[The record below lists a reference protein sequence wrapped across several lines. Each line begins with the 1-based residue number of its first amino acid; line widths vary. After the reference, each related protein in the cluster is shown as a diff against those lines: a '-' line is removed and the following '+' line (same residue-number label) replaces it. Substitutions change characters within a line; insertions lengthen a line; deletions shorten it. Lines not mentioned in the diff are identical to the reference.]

1 MKDKIKF
8 AAISDL
14 HGNLIDLEK
23 EVDVL
28 LIAGDVV
35 PLDIQRNDRK
45 SEKWFKE
52 VYQGWAIKQP
62 AKRIVLVAGN
72 HDFFLYN
79 KSISNNLPKINTALG
94 EKTTYLENS
103 TTIITIDEVPN
114 KVVHIYGS
122 PLCKIFYNWA
132 FMYPYDYQREVFD
145 KVRGLT
151 KEKLRADFPGYDIY
165 SIVLTHDAPYGCSD
179 ILLEKTPYT
188 TGENLGNEEIRNL
201 LVDMKPDLNLHGH
214 LHSTNHDAE
223 YIGDTEVRNVSI
235 LSESY
240 SVLYEPYYFEV

>member
-1 MKDKIKF
+1 MRDKIKF

-14 HGNLIDLEK
+14 HGNLI
-23 EVDVL
+23 
-28 LIAGDVV
+28 AGDII
-35 PLDIQRNDRK
+35 PLDIQSNDRK

-52 VYQGWAIKQP
+52 VYQEWADRQP

-79 KSISNNLPKINTALG
+79 MSNNLPKINTALG

-103 TTIITIDEVPN
+103 TTLITTDEVPN

-122 PLCKIFYNWA
+122 PLCKIFYDWA

-151 KEKLRADFPGYDIY
+151 KEKLETEFPGYDIY

-188 TGENLGNEEIRNL
+188 NGENLGNEEIRNL

-214 LHSTNHDAE
+214 LHSTNHDAG

-235 LSESY
+235 LSEKY
-240 SVLYEPYYFEV
+240 SVMYEPYYFEV